1 MTRSGHASRRRCAF
15 ARRLMFAAGALLIAA
30 GSLTAAPGVAR
41 SSTRDHAADPAAGR
55 TRAAVLAYHRF
66 DPAAPDTMTVR
77 PGTLRAQL
85 RDLRERGWSV
95 VPLRSLIEHLRGGS
109 ATLPPAPLAI
119 TVDDGHRTVF
129 TELLPIVREE
139 RIPVTLFIYPSAI
152 SHAPYALT
160 WEQLAELR
168 ASGFVDVQAHT
179 YWHPRFDREKARL
192 APDAY
197 HDFVAVQLRRSR
209 AALEQHLGTPVDL
222 LAWPFGLYDRELI
235 DLARQHGYLAGFT
248 LERRCV
254 TDADDLMALPRHLV
268 TEATWRA
275 TFRTMTKE
283 CRR

>member
-1 MTRSGHASRRRCAF
+1 VRVRPSSHVRGGRPARRGGIGAGAWHCAIVRSRPCRGSGRQDSRRG
-15 ARRLMFAAGALLIAA
+15 ARVSPVR
-30 GSLTAAPGVAR
+30 SDRAR
-41 SSTRDHAADPAAGR
+41 YDDRPPA
-55 TRAAVLAYHRF
+55 
-66 DPAAPDTMTVR
+66 
-77 PGTLRAQL
+77 TLRAQL
-85 RDLRERGWSV
+85 RDLRERGWSI
-95 VPLRSLIEHLRGGS
+95 VPLRALVERLRGGS
-109 ATLPPAPLAI
+109 ETLPRARLAI